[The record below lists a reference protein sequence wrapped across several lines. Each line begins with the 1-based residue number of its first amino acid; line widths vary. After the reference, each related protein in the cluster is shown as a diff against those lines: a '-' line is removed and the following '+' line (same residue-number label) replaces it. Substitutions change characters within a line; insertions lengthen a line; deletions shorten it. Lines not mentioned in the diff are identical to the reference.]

1 MSIEVNKKFMTSLKK
16 LVKERD
22 SNKIIEELKLED
34 SLSKDIY
41 KLRCDITEI
50 AVDTWKPED
59 LVYFWSIIDDKYY
72 RRLNRE
78 RLEETGLESVSKS
91 SKRKSK
97 IK

>member
-1 MSIEVNKKFMTSLKK
+1 MSIEVNKKFIASLKK

-50 AVDTWKPED
+50 AVDIWKPED

-72 RRLNRE
+72 RRLNKE
-78 RLEETGLESVSKS
+78 RLEETGLESISKS

-97 IK
+97 I